1 MGLGMGSFVIPAYS
15 KEKFTRRISQA
26 HHKDQFWNI
35 VRDQFPVSKAKTYFN
50 SGTMGPSPYQV
61 IDIVNQHSRWMETY
75 GEYKGM
81 EVARETLAEYLN
93 VQISEIS
100 LTHNTTEGINI
111 IAWGLPL
118 RRGDEVIMTTH
129 EHVGN
134 ALPWLNRAKIDGIV
148 IKTFEPG
155 STAVE
160 NLNRIDD
167 LINTRTR
174 VIAIPHITTTTGTR
188 FPAREIAQLGHDKGL
203 WIFMDGAH
211 GPGSM
216 NIDLNVMDV
225 DFYAA
230 STHKW
235 VCGPN
240 GTGFLYVKEALLDTV
255 QAYHVGAYSDTGW
268 EISLDQQELTGY
280 VPTAHRYDYATQNAA
295 LYKGV
300 AQAIK
305 FQQQIGKEKV
315 QNRILELSGRL
326 QQKLL
331 EFGESVEMLTP
342 TEQESRAGMVTFKL
356 KDMAYQDFGKIA
368 SQEKFR
374 IRMVPE
380 SGLDAIRI
388 STHIFNSEDEIDRFA
403 ELVGDIIP

>member
-1 MGLGMGSFVIPAYS
+1 MGIGMGSMLIPTYS
-15 KEKFTRRISQA
+15 TEKFTHRVNQASQ
-26 HHKDQFWNI
+26 KDPFWNI
-35 VRDQFPVSKAKTYFN
+35 VRDQFPVTKVKTYFN
-50 SGTMGPSPYQV
+50 TGTMGPSPYQV
-61 IDIVNQHSRWMETY
+61 IDIVNQYNRWMETY
-75 GEYKGM
+75 GEYQGV
-81 EVARETLAEYLN
+81 EVAREKLAEYLN
-93 VQISEIS
+93 VQVSELS

-118 RRGDEVIMTTH
+118 KRGDEVIMTTH

-155 STAVE
+155 KTAAE
-160 NLNRIDD
+160 NLNRIND

-188 FPAREIAQLGHDKGL
+188 FPAKEVAQLGHEKGL
-203 WIFMDGAH
+203 WVFMDGAH

-216 NIDLNVMDV
+216 NIDLNTMDV

-240 GTGFLYVKEALLDTV
+240 GTGFLYVKQALLDTV
-255 QAYHVGAYSDTGW
+255 QVYHIGAYSDTGW
-268 EISLDQQELTGY
+268 EISLDKQELTGY

-300 AQAIK
+300 AEAIS
-305 FQQQIGKEKV
+305 FQQQIGEDKV
-315 QNRILELSGRL
+315 QERILELSGRL
-326 QQKLL
+326 QRSLL
-331 EFGESVEMLTP
+331 EHGDRLEMLTP
-342 TEQESRAGMVTFKL
+342 EETESRAGMVTFRL
-356 KDMAYQDFGKIA
+356 RDLNYRDFGKIA
-368 SQEKFR
+368 SREKFR

-403 ELVGDIIP
+403 ELVGRARL